1 VSLLP
6 TNISRTN
13 KSAPAFCG
21 RDRCDDYMLGADGFV
36 TPTNKFMV
44 LFIKPIDAHIFP

>member
-1 VSLLP
+1 
-6 TNISRTN
+6 
-13 KSAPAFCG
+13 
-21 RDRCDDYMLGADGFV
+21 MLGADGFV